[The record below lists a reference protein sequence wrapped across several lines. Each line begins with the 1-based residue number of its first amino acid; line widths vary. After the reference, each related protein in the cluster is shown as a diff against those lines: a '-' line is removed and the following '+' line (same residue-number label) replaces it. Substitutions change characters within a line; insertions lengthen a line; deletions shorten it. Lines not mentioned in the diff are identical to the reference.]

1 VINLI
6 FKTLKP
12 LSTVSGRTVKNKKM
26 NAGKLFTLNYL
37 GRIVWKL
44 SPKVQFFFQ
53 IMNYQAFQNKQ
64 VNLYEFFL
72 LGTKFKLKSE
82 LS

>member
-1 VINLI
+1 M

-37 GRIVWKL
+37 GRIVWK
-44 SPKVQFFFQ
+44 VQFFFQ

-72 LGTKFKLKSE
+72 LETKFKLKSE